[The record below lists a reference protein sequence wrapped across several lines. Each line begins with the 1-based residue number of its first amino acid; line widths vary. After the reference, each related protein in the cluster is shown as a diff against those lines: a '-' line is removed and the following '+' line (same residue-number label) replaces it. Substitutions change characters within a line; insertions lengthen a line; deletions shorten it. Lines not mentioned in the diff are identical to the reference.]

1 MAEDTPGPVDPGPP
15 PVRRAGPGEGT
26 EVVGVAVDGGA
37 VGDGGRAGAGAGPV
51 AVNPGAGDAGARLR
65 ATGVGAVA
73 VLLWASLALF
83 TTLTGDIPPFQ
94 LTAMAFAVGGLIGLP
109 LVLRGGLRGRGLP
122 RGAWALG
129 IGGLFGYHFFYFL
142 ALDNAPAAEAGL
154 IAYLWPLLIVV
165 LSALLPGERLRWWH
179 AAGAALGLGGTFLL
193 VTGGGG
199 VEFRGEYLPG
209 YAAAAVC
216 AVAWSGYSV
225 ANRRYPQV
233 PTAMVACFCLATA
246 VLAAGAHLVFEETVW
261 PRDAVEW
268 AAVVALGLGPV
279 GGAFYVWDRG
289 TKHGDI
295 RLLGTLSY
303 FAPLLST
310 GLLVATGRA
319 DAGWPVAAAC
329 VLITAGAIVASSDAL
344 RAVLARPART
354 ARIAR
359 DDRDGLP
366 GAEIGADGEAAP
378 SGAGAADGRT

>member
-1 MAEDTPGPVDPGPP
+1 M
-15 PVRRAGPGEGT
+15 
-26 EVVGVAVDGGA
+26 AVDGES
-37 VGDGGRAGAGAGPV
+37 VGDGGRAGAGTGPTGAAG
-51 AVNPGAGDAGARLR
+51 ASPGAGNAGARLR

-122 RGAWALG
+122 RGAWVLG

-179 AAGAALGLGGTFLL
+179 ATGAVLGLGGTFLL

-199 VEFRGEYLPG
+199 LEFRGEYLPG

-216 AVAWSGYSV
+216 AFAWSGYSV

-246 VLAAGAHLVFEETVW
+246 VLATGAHLVFEETVW

-268 AAVVALGLGPV
+268 VAVVALGLGPV

-329 VLITAGAIVASSDAL
+329 VLITAGAMVASADAL
-344 RAVLARPART
+344 RAALARPARDE
-354 ARIAR
+354 R
-359 DDRDGLP
+359 P
-366 GAEIGADGEAAP
+366 GAEGHRPGVGADRAAAP
-378 SGAGAADGRT
+378 SGGGAVDGSP